1 MNGRFSAA
9 IVAFAVA
16 TAVVTRATTIPEFL
30 VQLHDPNLLG
40 GPLFAVLL
48 KTLGYA
54 FVLSLCAVL
63 TGATVLL
70 VGWRTRERGASDWH
84 AALAAVLVAL
94 CLTGRLGVS
103 LDPIGWLCAAA
114 FCLLLDR
121 DDPASTITALGVI
134 AIWSLL
140 QGGATT
146 GALIAVLAL
155 LGSVLDA
162 RGIDETVVRRAVLAG
177 GACLLGVLQ
186 LHAFPWHGYGAHA
199 LYLDALG
206 HGVQRDRIWSGG
218 IPVSAL
224 GFALLIIVAGWY
236 GVRRRSHSTDAFI
249 FFALF
254 LLSLVDARNLPYL
267 AIAGA
272 PIVADAVASFYIDM
286 RKFPTGSV
294 RQYAVTFAAA
304 AAVFVASLTVSEP
317 KVTVWP
323 RPPGTPAH
331 LIALLHG
338 RHVSSILCVSPRW
351 CDGTLNAVLDDR
363 GGIASAH
370 ARNLEYD
377 VVNASGDWRSELK
390 HSGVNAVIAGKDDDV
405 AALLTSTGWRISASD
420 GTRVLLRPQ
429 GVQ

>member
-40 GPLFAVLL
+40 GPLFVWLL
-48 KTLGYA
+48 NTLGYA
-54 FVLSLCAVL
+54 FILSLCAVL

-70 VGWRTRERGASDWH
+70 VGWRTRSRGASDWH
-84 AALAAVLVAL
+84 AALAAVLVVL

-103 LDPIGWLCAAA
+103 LDPIGWFCAAL

-121 DDPASTITALGVI
+121 DDGVSSISALGVI
-134 AIWSLL
+134 LVWSLL

-146 GALIAVLAL
+146 GALIGVLAL
-155 LGSVLDA
+155 AGSLIDV
-162 RGIDETVVRRAVLAG
+162 RGIDETVVRRAVIAAG
-177 GACLLGVLQ
+177 ALLIGGLQ
-186 LHAFPWHGYGAHA
+186 LHALPWNGYGAHA

-206 HGVQRDRIWSGG
+206 HGVQRDRIWNGG
-218 IPVSAL
+218 ISVSAL

-236 GVRRRSHSTDAFI
+236 GVRRRSQSSDALV

-254 LLSLVDARNLPYL
+254 VLSLADARNLPYF

-272 PIVADAVASFYIDM
+272 PVVADAVASYYVDM
-286 RKFPTGSV
+286 RKFPTGSL
-294 RQYAVTFAAA
+294 RRYAVTFAAA
-304 AAVFVASLTVSEP
+304 AAVFVASLTASEP

-331 LIALLHG
+331 LIALL
-338 RHVSSILCVSPRW
+338 RHAHTSGILCVSPRW
-351 CDGTLNAVLDDR
+351 CDGASSAVLDDR
-363 GGIASAH
+363 SGIASAH

-377 VVNASGDWRSELK
+377 VVNTSGDWRSELK
-390 HSGVNAVIAGKDDDV
+390 NSRINAVVAGKDDNV
-405 AALLTSTGWRISASD
+405 AALLTSTGWHISASD
-420 GTRVLLRPQ
+420 GTRVLLRPV